1 MGTESWTTAYSET
14 RYYNLDLENGKLFTL
29 ADVLGADYKQIADE
43 EIRRQMRER
52 ADSGSVY
59 FEGFEGIDEN
69 TPFYLNENGN
79 PVIVF
84 DKYEIAPGARGNRNL
99 RFRKQENHLKLKKW
113 GLMNYLLF
121 WEKRIAIQQIFSVEA
136 RKTGRRIIHFTLA
149 EIIRFP
155 SLEVHAKF
163 FNLWE

>member
-1 MGTESWTTAYSET
+1 MCLI
-14 RYYNLDLENGKLFTL
+14 NIKLL
-29 ADVLGADYKQIADE
+29 
-43 EIRRQMRER
+43 RE
-52 ADSGSVY
+52 
-59 FEGFEGIDEN
+59 
-69 TPFYLNENGN
+69 
-79 PVIVF
+79 
-84 DKYEIAPGARGNRNL
+84 ARGNRNL

-113 GLMNYLLF
+113 GLMNYPLF

-163 FNLWE
+163 FQPVGMSKR